1 MPEKIR
7 IGFVPANRGVFSLKL
22 AENARRET
30 LKSMSAAGLK
40 AVVPGPDLT
49 SKGMVGTF
57 EDARKAAELFRRER
71 VQGVIIGAV
80 NFGSEVPAAVAAI
93 EGAAGAPIFIFG
105 CAEEGAL
112 DYGGERRDAF
122 CGLLSIATALRQ
134 RLAQYTFPRTAN
146 CGPGDPAL
154 VEEFRNFADVCRIV
168 GGVRGAVY
176 GQIGTRPIDFETCA
190 FDELALLR
198 KFGIR
203 TAPLPLSEA
212 FEKARALTAA
222 DGIAGAVKRLK
233 KTFNTDGMPEAPIER
248 LARLLIVLERMI
260 DENGMNG
267 MALQCWSNIQE
278 FYGVS
283 PCSVMSYLNQARGVP
298 VACEVD
304 IHGTLSMHL
313 LQLAASRPAALMDWN
328 NRHFKEK
335 DIFSAWHCGPFPP
348 GECEGGCGIRVN
360 QIMKKEFPPENTIGV
375 LDGKFKTGPVTIARV
390 TQGPD
395 GEWKLLVVE
404 GESVGAAGS
413 PPGTNAWIRVADL
426 DKLYRALLREF
437 PHHAAMVHGR
447 VGRTLVTAAQ
457 FLGLRVVAPLP
468 INGVDV
474 G

>member
-1 MPEKIR
+1 MEKIK
-7 IGFVPANRGVFSLKL
+7 IGFVPANRGMFSQEL
-22 AENARRET
+22 AVKARNATVKALR
-30 LKSMSAAGLK
+30 AAGISPV
-40 AVVPGPDLT
+40 APGPDLT
-49 SKGMVGTF
+49 PRGLVESF
-57 EDARKAAELFRRER
+57 DDARKAAELFRREN
-71 VQGVIIGAV
+71 VQGIVIGAV
-80 NFGSEVPAAVAAI
+80 NFGNEVPAAVAAI

-105 CAEEGAL
+105 CMEEGEL
-112 DYGGERRDAF
+112 DYAGVRRDAF

-134 RLAQYTFPRTAN
+134 RLAQYTFPRAAN
-146 CGPGDPAL
+146 CRPDDPAL
-154 VEEFRNFADVCRIV
+154 VEELKGFAMVCRIV
-168 GGVRGAVY
+168 GGVRSAVY
-176 GQIGTRPIDFETCA
+176 GQIGTRPLEFETCA

-203 TAPLPLSEA
+203 TAPIPLSEA
-212 FEKARALTAA
+212 FEKSRSLTKA
-222 DGIAGAVKRLK
+222 DNLAGAVKRLK

-260 DENGMNG
+260 DAHGMKG

-283 PCSVMSYLNQARGVP
+283 PCAVMSYINQARGVP

-313 LQLAASRPAALMDWN
+313 LQLAAARPAALIDWN
-328 NRHFKEK
+328 NRHFREK

-360 QIMKKEFPPENTIGV
+360 QIMKKNFPEENVIGV
-375 LDGKFKTGPVTIARV
+375 LDGQFKTGPVTIARV

-395 GEWKLLVVE
+395 GEWKLLVAE
-404 GESVGAAGS
+404 GESVEAAGT

-426 DKLYRALLREF
+426 DKLYRALLLEF

-447 VGRTLVTAAQ
+447 VGRALVTAAQ

-468 INGVDV
+468 IEGVDL
-474 G
+474 